1 MTQVPTTALSE
12 QNPSLSNEN
21 DLGAA
26 VAIANQYANTILLA
40 LRTIHEYV
48 APRALAHGIKLSA
61 RELHA
66 WSVSLSIALS
76 QSKAHYR
83 MPATRL
89 EKPVQKKAPAT
100 SVPSPKTKL
109 FPRSEQLADSNV
121 PFSSPTIAPAL
132 HKLRQFL
139 QRDAITEAELLRIVH
154 ESSPRQTLF
163 LDNLDQIPTRT
174 AELCLERWPTI
185 VELVEASRNNGPEA
199 A

>member
-89 EKPVQKKAPAT
+89 AKPVQKKAPVK
-100 SVPSPKTKL
+100 SVPSSKTEL
-109 FPRSEQLADSNV
+109 FPRSEQPLYSNV
-121 PFSSPTIAPAL
+121 PFANPGISPAL
-132 HKLRQFL
+132 RKLRQML
-139 QRDAITEAELLRIVH
+139 ATDRVSEEELMAILK
-154 ESSPRQTLF
+154 ESAPRQTL
-163 LDNLDQIPTRT
+163 LLSSLSEIPART